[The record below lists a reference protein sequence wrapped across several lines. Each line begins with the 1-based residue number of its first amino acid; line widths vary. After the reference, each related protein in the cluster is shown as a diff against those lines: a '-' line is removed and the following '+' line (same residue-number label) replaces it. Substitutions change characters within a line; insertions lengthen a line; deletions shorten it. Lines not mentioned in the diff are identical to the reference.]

1 EDVRESRGRR
11 RAVARIDHDVNVVGR
26 EHLERT
32 GVRRYRERVGVDAE
46 EDGTVDPLLSAVLA
60 DRLRDG
66 EDVGRV
72 EGVVARRAAVAGSTE
87 GDAFLATARVGL
99 VRVVGRDEAWDI
111 GEHRGLGKL
120 TGTWVDG
127 HRLSW

>member
-1 EDVRESRGRR
+1 
-11 RAVARIDHDVNVVGR
+11 VNVVGR

-66 EDVGRV
+66 EDVRLV
-72 EGVVARRAAVAGSTE
+72 EGVVERRAAVAGSAE